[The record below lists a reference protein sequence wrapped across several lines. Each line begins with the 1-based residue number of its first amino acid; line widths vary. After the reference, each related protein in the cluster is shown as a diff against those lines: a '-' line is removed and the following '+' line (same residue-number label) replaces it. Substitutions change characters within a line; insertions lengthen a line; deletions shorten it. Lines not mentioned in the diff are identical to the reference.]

1 MLNVY
6 HYELHHLH
14 CTCKFEW
21 STRKKCLFERKTYS
35 YFTGLQ
41 DYEAALKIDPN
52 NKQVREDAE
61 KMRKRIQSSS
71 ESWLYENVSCSL

>member
-1 MLNVY
+1 MLYSV
-6 HYELHHLH
+6 
-14 CTCKFEW
+14 FEP
-21 STRKKCLFERKTYS
+21 KTYLH
-35 YFTGLQ
+35 FTGLQ

-71 ESWLYENVSCSL
+71 ES